1 MNQVSKNS
9 RNSTLIH
16 ELIDNDLSIYKQ
28 NSSKVAPEE
37 LILFLNM
44 LKVDKVKNAKNFVS
58 FKQIAVNFL

>member
-16 ELIDNDLSIYKQ
+16 ELIDNDMSIYKQ
-28 NSSKVAPEE
+28 NSSKVAPGE

-44 LKVDKVKNAKNFVS
+44 LKVDKVKNAKNFLT
-58 FKQIAVNFL
+58 FKQIAVNLL

>member
-16 ELIDNDLSIYKQ
+16 ELIDNDMSIYRQ
-28 NSSKVAPEE
+28 NSSKVAPGE

-44 LKVDKVKNAKNFVS
+44 LKVDKVKNAKNFLT
-58 FKQIAVNFL
+58 FKQIAVNLL

>member
-16 ELIDNDLSIYKQ
+16 ELIDNDMSIYKQ

-44 LKVDKVKNAKNFVS
+44 LKVDKVKNAKNFLT
-58 FKQIAVNFL
+58 FKQIAVNLL